1 MRPAVRIHWISS
13 RFEMLAQRRLPI
25 VLLVLLAAACTGPE
39 RLTAK
44 ATPCTSKEVQI
55 QSSEFSRNG
64 STTAWCAEC
73 KGKVYQCASNAER
86 TRAQCHV
93 AGENDICK

>member
-1 MRPAVRIHWISS
+1 MRPVLRMYRISS
-13 RFEMLAQRRLPI
+13 RLEGRVPI
-25 VLLVLLAAACTGPE
+25 VLLALLAAACTGPE

-44 ATPCTSKEVQI
+44 ATPCSTKEVTI

-73 KGKVYQCASNAER
+73 KGKVYQCASNVER